1 MIGFVEGII
10 EYIDVDKI
18 VVNNNGVGYNVFM
31 PASQIDTLNVDETVR
46 VFTYLNVR
54 EDAMQLFGFLTRDDL
69 EVFKLL
75 ITVNGIGPK
84 GGLAVL
90 STITTDD
97 LRVAV
102 ISEDAKAISKAPGIG
117 AKTAQKVIIELKDKL
132 NLEDVLEPK
141 LDANFQVNDN
151 NSMSEAVMALVA
163 LGYSQADAYRAVKS
177 IDNIEELDVENVIKM
192 ALKKIYTS
200 LTKASLEKT
209 SVFSIDDFLEVS
221 NMSSQEEKA
230 NSDAAN
236 AVYNIFF
243 ITY

>member
-1 MIGFVEGII
+1 M
-10 EYIDVDKI
+10 
-18 VVNNNGVGYNVFM
+18 NNNGVGYNVFM

-102 ISEDAKAISKAPGIG
+102 ISEDAKAI
-117 AKTAQKVIIELKDKL
+117 
-132 NLEDVLEPK
+132 
-141 LDANFQVNDN
+141 
-151 NSMSEAVMALVA
+151 
-163 LGYSQADAYRAVKS
+163 
-177 IDNIEELDVENVIKM
+177 
-192 ALKKIYTS
+192 
-200 LTKASLEKT
+200 
-209 SVFSIDDFLEVS
+209 
-221 NMSSQEEKA
+221 
-230 NSDAAN
+230 
-236 AVYNIFF
+236 
-243 ITY
+243 

>member
-69 EVFKLL
+69 AVFKLL

-192 ALKKIYTS
+192 ALKKIY
-200 LTKASLEKT
+200 
-209 SVFSIDDFLEVS
+209 
-221 NMSSQEEKA
+221 
-230 NSDAAN
+230 
-236 AVYNIFF
+236 
-243 ITY
+243 

>member
-18 VVNNNGVGYNVFM
+18 VVNNNGVGYNIFM

-141 LDANFQVNDN
+141 SDANFQVNDN

-192 ALKKIYTS
+192 ALKKIY
-200 LTKASLEKT
+200 
-209 SVFSIDDFLEVS
+209 
-221 NMSSQEEKA
+221 
-230 NSDAAN
+230 
-236 AVYNIFF
+236 
-243 ITY
+243 

>member
-192 ALKKIYTS
+192 ALKKNY
-200 LTKASLEKT
+200 
-209 SVFSIDDFLEVS
+209 
-221 NMSSQEEKA
+221 
-230 NSDAAN
+230 
-236 AVYNIFF
+236 
-243 ITY
+243 

>member
-1 MIGFVEGII
+1 MMLVLL
-10 EYIDVDKI
+10 
-18 VVNNNGVGYNVFM
+18 YNVFM
-31 PASQIDTLNVDETVR
+31 PASQIDTLIVDETVR

-192 ALKKIYTS
+192 ALKKIY
-200 LTKASLEKT
+200 
-209 SVFSIDDFLEVS
+209 
-221 NMSSQEEKA
+221 
-230 NSDAAN
+230 
-236 AVYNIFF
+236 
-243 ITY
+243 

>member
-141 LDANFQVNDN
+141 LDANLQVNDN

-192 ALKKIYTS
+192 ALKKIY
-200 LTKASLEKT
+200 
-209 SVFSIDDFLEVS
+209 
-221 NMSSQEEKA
+221 
-230 NSDAAN
+230 
-236 AVYNIFF
+236 
-243 ITY
+243 

>member
-10 EYIDVDKI
+10 EYIDVDKV

-163 LGYSQADAYRAVKS
+163 LGYSQADAYRAFKS

-192 ALKKIYTS
+192 ALKKIY
-200 LTKASLEKT
+200 
-209 SVFSIDDFLEVS
+209 
-221 NMSSQEEKA
+221 
-230 NSDAAN
+230 
-236 AVYNIFF
+236 
-243 ITY
+243 

>member
-18 VVNNNGVGYNVFM
+18 VVHNNGVGYNVFM

-192 ALKKIYTS
+192 ALKKIY
-200 LTKASLEKT
+200 
-209 SVFSIDDFLEVS
+209 
-221 NMSSQEEKA
+221 
-230 NSDAAN
+230 
-236 AVYNIFF
+236 
-243 ITY
+243 

>member
-69 EVFKLL
+69 EEFKLL

-192 ALKKIYTS
+192 ALKKIY
-200 LTKASLEKT
+200 
-209 SVFSIDDFLEVS
+209 
-221 NMSSQEEKA
+221 
-230 NSDAAN
+230 
-236 AVYNIFF
+236 
-243 ITY
+243 

>member
-10 EYIDVDKI
+10 EYIDVDKV

-90 STITTDD
+90 SAITTDD

-192 ALKKIYTS
+192 ALKKIY
-200 LTKASLEKT
+200 
-209 SVFSIDDFLEVS
+209 
-221 NMSSQEEKA
+221 
-230 NSDAAN
+230 
-236 AVYNIFF
+236 
-243 ITY
+243 

>member
-18 VVNNNGVGYNVFM
+18 VVNNNGVGYNIFM

-132 NLEDVLEPK
+132 NLEDVLETK
-141 LDANFQVNDN
+141 SDANFQVNDN

-192 ALKKIYTS
+192 ALKKIY
-200 LTKASLEKT
+200 
-209 SVFSIDDFLEVS
+209 
-221 NMSSQEEKA
+221 
-230 NSDAAN
+230 
-236 AVYNIFF
+236 
-243 ITY
+243 

>member
-10 EYIDVDKI
+10 EYIDADKI

-90 STITTDD
+90 SAITTDD

-192 ALKKIYTS
+192 ALKKIY
-200 LTKASLEKT
+200 
-209 SVFSIDDFLEVS
+209 
-221 NMSSQEEKA
+221 
-230 NSDAAN
+230 
-236 AVYNIFF
+236 
-243 ITY
+243 

>member
-1 MIGFVEGII
+1 M
-10 EYIDVDKI
+10 
-18 VVNNNGVGYNVFM
+18 
-31 PASQIDTLNVDETVR
+31 DETVR

-192 ALKKIYTS
+192 ALKKIY
-200 LTKASLEKT
+200 
-209 SVFSIDDFLEVS
+209 
-221 NMSSQEEKA
+221 
-230 NSDAAN
+230 
-236 AVYNIFF
+236 
-243 ITY
+243 

>member
-84 GGLAVL
+84 GGIAVL

-117 AKTAQKVIIELKDKL
+117 ANTAQKVIIELKDKL

-141 LDANFQVNDN
+141 LDAYFQVNDN

-192 ALKKIYTS
+192 ALKKIY
-200 LTKASLEKT
+200 
-209 SVFSIDDFLEVS
+209 
-221 NMSSQEEKA
+221 
-230 NSDAAN
+230 
-236 AVYNIFF
+236 
-243 ITY
+243 

>member
-141 LDANFQVNDN
+141 SDANFQVNDN

-192 ALKKIYTS
+192 ALKKIY
-200 LTKASLEKT
+200 
-209 SVFSIDDFLEVS
+209 
-221 NMSSQEEKA
+221 
-230 NSDAAN
+230 
-236 AVYNIFF
+236 
-243 ITY
+243 

>member
-151 NSMSEAVMALVA
+151 NSMPEAVMALVA

-192 ALKKIYTS
+192 ALKKIY
-200 LTKASLEKT
+200 
-209 SVFSIDDFLEVS
+209 
-221 NMSSQEEKA
+221 
-230 NSDAAN
+230 
-236 AVYNIFF
+236 
-243 ITY
+243 

>member
-151 NSMSEAVMALVA
+151 NSMSEAVMALGA

-192 ALKKIYTS
+192 ALKKIY
-200 LTKASLEKT
+200 
-209 SVFSIDDFLEVS
+209 
-221 NMSSQEEKA
+221 
-230 NSDAAN
+230 
-236 AVYNIFF
+236 
-243 ITY
+243 

>member
-10 EYIDVDKI
+10 EYIDVDRI
-18 VVNNNGVGYNVFM
+18 VVNNNGVGYNIFM

-141 LDANFQVNDN
+141 SDANFQVNDN

-192 ALKKIYTS
+192 ALKKIY
-200 LTKASLEKT
+200 
-209 SVFSIDDFLEVS
+209 
-221 NMSSQEEKA
+221 
-230 NSDAAN
+230 
-236 AVYNIFF
+236 
-243 ITY
+243 

>member
-54 EDAMQLFGFLTRDDL
+54 EDAIQLFGFLTRDDL

-90 STITTDD
+90 
-97 LRVAV
+97 
-102 ISEDAKAISKAPGIG
+102 SEDAKAISKAPGIG

-192 ALKKIYTS
+192 ALKKIY
-200 LTKASLEKT
+200 
-209 SVFSIDDFLEVS
+209 
-221 NMSSQEEKA
+221 
-230 NSDAAN
+230 
-236 AVYNIFF
+236 
-243 ITY
+243 

>member
-10 EYIDVDKI
+10 EYIDVDKV

-84 GGLAVL
+84 GGLAVS

-192 ALKKIYTS
+192 ALKKIY
-200 LTKASLEKT
+200 
-209 SVFSIDDFLEVS
+209 
-221 NMSSQEEKA
+221 
-230 NSDAAN
+230 
-236 AVYNIFF
+236 
-243 ITY
+243 

>member
-10 EYIDVDKI
+10 DYIDVDKV

-192 ALKKIYTS
+192 ALKKIY
-200 LTKASLEKT
+200 
-209 SVFSIDDFLEVS
+209 
-221 NMSSQEEKA
+221 
-230 NSDAAN
+230 
-236 AVYNIFF
+236 
-243 ITY
+243 

>member
-1 MIGFVEGII
+1 MIGYVEGII

-84 GGLAVL
+84 GGIAVL

-192 ALKKIYTS
+192 ALKKIY
-200 LTKASLEKT
+200 
-209 SVFSIDDFLEVS
+209 
-221 NMSSQEEKA
+221 
-230 NSDAAN
+230 
-236 AVYNIFF
+236 
-243 ITY
+243 

>member
-192 ALKKIYTS
+192 ALKKIY
-200 LTKASLEKT
+200 
-209 SVFSIDDFLEVS
+209 
-221 NMSSQEEKA
+221 
-230 NSDAAN
+230 
-236 AVYNIFF
+236 
-243 ITY
+243 

>member
-1 MIGFVEGII
+1 
-10 EYIDVDKI
+10 
-18 VVNNNGVGYNVFM
+18 
-31 PASQIDTLNVDETVR
+31 

-192 ALKKIYTS
+192 ALKKIY
-200 LTKASLEKT
+200 
-209 SVFSIDDFLEVS
+209 
-221 NMSSQEEKA
+221 
-230 NSDAAN
+230 
-236 AVYNIFF
+236 
-243 ITY
+243 

>member
-10 EYIDVDKI
+10 EYIDVDKV

-177 IDNIEELDVENVIKM
+177 IDNIEELNVENVIKM
-192 ALKKIYTS
+192 ALKKIY
-200 LTKASLEKT
+200 
-209 SVFSIDDFLEVS
+209 
-221 NMSSQEEKA
+221 
-230 NSDAAN
+230 
-236 AVYNIFF
+236 
-243 ITY
+243 

>member
-1 MIGFVEGII
+1 VIGFVEGII
-10 EYIDVDKI
+10 EHIDVDKI

-192 ALKKIYTS
+192 ALKKIY
-200 LTKASLEKT
+200 
-209 SVFSIDDFLEVS
+209 
-221 NMSSQEEKA
+221 
-230 NSDAAN
+230 
-236 AVYNIFF
+236 
-243 ITY
+243 

>member
-117 AKTAQKVIIELKDKL
+117 VKTAQKVIIELKDKL

-192 ALKKIYTS
+192 ALKKIY
-200 LTKASLEKT
+200 
-209 SVFSIDDFLEVS
+209 
-221 NMSSQEEKA
+221 
-230 NSDAAN
+230 
-236 AVYNIFF
+236 
-243 ITY
+243 

>member
-54 EDAMQLFGFLTRDDL
+54 EDAMEFFGFLTRDDL

-102 ISEDAKAISKAPGIG
+102 ISEDAKAISKAPEIG

-163 LGYSQADAYRAVKS
+163 LGYSQADDSRAVKS

-192 ALKKIYTS
+192 ALKKIY
-200 LTKASLEKT
+200 
-209 SVFSIDDFLEVS
+209 
-221 NMSSQEEKA
+221 
-230 NSDAAN
+230 
-236 AVYNIFF
+236 
-243 ITY
+243 

>member
-177 IDNIEELDVENVIKM
+177 IGNIEDLENVIKM
-192 ALKKIYTS
+192 ALKKIY
-200 LTKASLEKT
+200 
-209 SVFSIDDFLEVS
+209 
-221 NMSSQEEKA
+221 
-230 NSDAAN
+230 
-236 AVYNIFF
+236 
-243 ITY
+243 

>member
-132 NLEDVLEPK
+132 NLEDVIEPK
-141 LDANFQVNDN
+141 SDANFQVNDN

-192 ALKKIYTS
+192 ALKKIY
-200 LTKASLEKT
+200 
-209 SVFSIDDFLEVS
+209 
-221 NMSSQEEKA
+221 
-230 NSDAAN
+230 
-236 AVYNIFF
+236 
-243 ITY
+243 

>member
-31 PASQIDTLNVDETVR
+31 PASQIDTLIVDETVR

-97 LRVAV
+97 LRVAL

-192 ALKKIYTS
+192 ALKKIY
-200 LTKASLEKT
+200 
-209 SVFSIDDFLEVS
+209 
-221 NMSSQEEKA
+221 
-230 NSDAAN
+230 
-236 AVYNIFF
+236 
-243 ITY
+243 

>member
-84 GGLAVL
+84 GGLAFL

-192 ALKKIYTS
+192 ALKKIY
-200 LTKASLEKT
+200 
-209 SVFSIDDFLEVS
+209 
-221 NMSSQEEKA
+221 
-230 NSDAAN
+230 
-236 AVYNIFF
+236 
-243 ITY
+243 

>member
-10 EYIDVDKI
+10 EYIDVDKV

-46 VFTYLNVR
+46 VLTYLNVR

-192 ALKKIYTS
+192 ALKKIY
-200 LTKASLEKT
+200 
-209 SVFSIDDFLEVS
+209 
-221 NMSSQEEKA
+221 
-230 NSDAAN
+230 
-236 AVYNIFF
+236 
-243 ITY
+243 

>member
-84 GGLAVL
+84 GGIAVL

-141 LDANFQVNDN
+141 LDANSQVNDN

-192 ALKKIYTS
+192 ALKKIY
-200 LTKASLEKT
+200 
-209 SVFSIDDFLEVS
+209 
-221 NMSSQEEKA
+221 
-230 NSDAAN
+230 
-236 AVYNIFF
+236 
-243 ITY
+243 

>member
-84 GGLAVL
+84 GGIAVL

-141 LDANFQVNDN
+141 LDAYFQVNDN

-192 ALKKIYTS
+192 ALKKIY
-200 LTKASLEKT
+200 
-209 SVFSIDDFLEVS
+209 
-221 NMSSQEEKA
+221 
-230 NSDAAN
+230 
-236 AVYNIFF
+236 
-243 ITY
+243 

>member
-10 EYIDVDKI
+10 EYIDVDNI

-163 LGYSQADAYRAVKS
+163 LGYSQADAYRVVKS

-192 ALKKIYTS
+192 ALKKIY
-200 LTKASLEKT
+200 
-209 SVFSIDDFLEVS
+209 
-221 NMSSQEEKA
+221 
-230 NSDAAN
+230 
-236 AVYNIFF
+236 
-243 ITY
+243 

>member
-10 EYIDVDKI
+10 EYIDVDKV

-54 EDAMQLFGFLTRDDL
+54 EDALQLFGFLTRDDL

-192 ALKKIYTS
+192 ALKKIY
-200 LTKASLEKT
+200 
-209 SVFSIDDFLEVS
+209 
-221 NMSSQEEKA
+221 
-230 NSDAAN
+230 
-236 AVYNIFF
+236 
-243 ITY
+243 